1 VDAAFTYHLDE
12 LTDISGARLADAA
25 GLAAV
30 VVAAAGAVGLSPL
43 GPPITRDG
51 PGGPVVALLARDGH
65 IVLHSAPHEGSCFV
79 AIVAR
84 APADAGRGVD
94 VIARGLAR
102 ESGRRT
108 P

>member
-12 LTDISGARLADAA
+12 LTGISGARLADPAA
-25 GLAAV
+25 LAAV

-43 GPPITRDG
+43 GPPIVREG
-51 PGGPVVALLARDGH
+51 PGGAAVALLARDGH
-65 IVLHSAPHEGSCFV
+65 IVVHATPDDGRCFI

-84 APADAGRGVD
+84 EPADAGRGVE

-102 ESGRRT
+102 ESGRQA

>member
-1 VDAAFTYHLDE
+1 MDDALTYHLDE
-12 LTDISGARLADAA
+12 LTDINGARLADPA

-51 PGGPVVALLARDGH
+51 PDGPVVALLARDGH
-65 IVLHSAPHEGSCFV
+65 IVLHATPHQGSCFV

-84 APADAGRGVD
+84 TPAEAGRGVG

-102 ESGRRT
+102 
-108 P
+108 